1 MFKCVRVK
9 QIWIILESGTCD
21 GKCLVIVVETRKH
34 IAFCG
39 WLDAGTTGPPIL
51 IQSTQRSVCSKGSA
65 VISLWNISN
74 EGLRVQQQEKVS
86 TRAHWH
92 SLKVRPP
99 SSSTQSNPFIHWIN
113 LVRHHFSGQGGGAE
127 RVGVGGQ
134 WPWANHGLQLSRCA
148 WPTEQ
153 ISILSWRKGEQG
165 SPRDCWRLCMC
176 VRALFKTFFSL
187 IGHFFAAEH
196 TLIELMGIYFCV
208 SVVVCLQH
216 LLALYV
222 PCRVSQQYRCRG
234 AAFWWMGPHLFAS

>member
-1 MFKCVRVK
+1 MWWKMFGYCCGDQKAHCVLWLAWRRNNRTSHLNTIHTAQCVQQRFGCDITMK
-9 QIWIILESGTCD
+9 YIEWGFESATA
-21 GKCLVIVVETRKH
+21 RKSEH
-34 IAFCG
+34 
-39 WLDAGTTGPPIL
+39 
-51 IQSTQRSVCSKGSA
+51 QSTLTFPQG
-65 VISLWNISN
+65 
-74 EGLRVQQQEKVS
+74 Q
-86 TRAHWH
+86 T
-92 SLKVRPP
+92 P

-113 LVRHHFSGQGGGAE
+113 LVRHHFSGRGGGAE